1 MKKNLLLS
9 LGMFFSASF
18 AWAQAPQVMFEG
30 FDSEQTKGETEVGWY
45 EFINNQDGDE
55 RTIEDGA
62 MHFYNTLIDASNWQ
76 RAIKFRNLPIKEQ
89 TSYRV
94 SFDLCGTNEY
104 TIDGETMKKGT
115 ARVALMQGQENGDLA
130 FLGKNDEMYTYDISY
145 FQEKDD
151 KGFRKYTMMFYY
163 ANNAVQQEY
172 YAKHPGELTELAQ
185 KFFLTLNMYTPGDYY
200 IDNVLVEE
208 SEIAGVRFIDDKIQ
222 VSFGYDTNIK
232 DLVKA
237 NDGRVILPND
247 CITLSINDE
256 IVDVLSVELLDDG
269 FLYIF
274 CGDVYPSGE
283 DDKVVVSFRNPEGA
297 NQIQYKGN
305 KHPRVFEGDVV
316 VRAFNNEVGRYDYEG
331 DIPDVFS
338 YAYETPKLAKAV
350 PENGAFNLPNNIS
363 EFALTF
369 NKDADCS
376 QIEATLT
383 GDNGSSEKL
392 AATPAEGLS
401 KEVVFKRAATGDL
414 PTGEYTLHVTKIFPE
429 RMLGED
435 IFGEETITM
444 YIGQVEADP
453 NDTARVVYKDNFK
466 EKGAN
471 YIPEGW
477 EVCND
482 GTVAATGGAGSGPR
496 IFNFNG
502 GGDFDFALYVR
513 TGNNANGEAEDQ
525 GYAQYGQTEEYLI
538 TLDEG
543 DKYQLSF
550 NAAAWKGTPW
560 VRCYVIAPN
569 GEIVI
574 QSINEC
580 LPNLNGN
587 TGSSTMKST
596 KVSMEFKAPETGNYK
611 IKWVPCAKE
620 DGSSAAW
627 LEIMIA
633 NIRLDYVPASP
644 ASRYDGMLK
653 NAVDAAKVCR
663 DNNSGERYLGEAW
676 TALDELIKKY
686 DGQRFTAP
694 SAYEIAVAELQEA
707 VNTLNKHVSLINT
720 YDGLISGDNSAQALV
735 DKYAE
740 SKFNGTDYYL
750 NLVEA
755 NNKYTGR
762 LLTDDAELE
771 TAIAELTKVINICK
785 NMFTEAN
792 VNDKGI
798 GSQTGTTGVAA
809 LTERIRTGIA
819 VAKKLGAAEDN
830 ETLVE
835 AAKVITD
842 DDDVA
847 NAVKKVVKTELY
859 GKLKNADN
867 GLFDTK
873 VDDVTLEEYTDSF
886 DMTVFVKNP
895 NLYLINDNKLDAN
908 HRVTDGDDVTV
919 PGWRISV
926 GEGYE
931 VTVST
936 GWSWTLGED
945 NPYVDGMIQNWAR
958 GFRAEQTITDLP
970 AGIYTI
976 MGGFGE
982 REASA
987 EAEDSYFFI
996 KTSADEEDQKVKT
1009 PVIGQTFPYSNLAFT
1024 NVVITDGK
1032 LTLGAVASGG
1042 SHVFFNNIQLFMK
1055 NSAEGFDYAAA
1066 YEEIL
1071 DGIDGVGANNAEV
1084 RKVELYDLNGRRI
1097 ITANKGINIVKK
1109 YMSDGSVRTEKVIVK

>member
-45 EFINNQDGDE
+45 EFINNLEGDE
-55 RTIEDGA
+55 RNVEDGA
-62 MHFYNTLIDASNWQ
+62 MHFYNTLLDGSNWQ
-76 RAIKFRNLPIKEQ
+76 RAIKFRNLPIKEE

-94 SFDLCGTNEY
+94 SFDLCGTNQY

-115 ARVALMQGQENGDLA
+115 ARVALMQGQENGDLP
-130 FLGKNDEMYTYDISY
+130 FLGKDNEMYTYDISY
-145 FQEKDD
+145 FQEPET
-151 KGFRKYTMMFYY
+151 GYRKYTMMFYY
-163 ANNAVQQEY
+163 ANNAIQQDY
-172 YAKHPGELTELAQ
+172 YASHPGEVSELAQ
-185 KFFLTLNMYTPGDYY
+185 KFFLTLNLYTPGDYY

-208 SEIAGVRFIDDKIQ
+208 AEIAGVKFRDDVIQ
-222 VSFGYDTNIK
+222 VDFGYETNIK

-237 NDGRVILPND
+237 NTAEGRVILPND
-247 CITLSINDE
+247 CVTLSINGEVVE
-256 IVDVLSVELLDDG
+256 ILSVELLDDG
-269 FLYIF
+269 YLYIF
-274 CGDVYPSGE
+274 CGDVYPTSE
-283 DDKVVVSFRNPEGA
+283 EDKVVVSFRNPEGA

-305 KHPRVFEGDVV
+305 KHPRVLSGDVV
-316 VRAFNNEVGRYDYEG
+316 VRAFANEAGRYDAE
-331 DIPDVFS
+331 IPDVYS
-338 YAYETPKLAKAV
+338 YAYETPKLVKAV

-369 NKDADCS
+369 NKTADCS
-376 QIEATLT
+376 LIEATLT

-392 AATPAEGLS
+392 VATPAEGLS
-401 KEVVFKRAATGDL
+401 KEVVFKRAAEGDL
-414 PTGEYTLHVTKIFPE
+414 PTGEYTLYVTKIFPE

-435 IFGEETITM
+435 IYGEQTITM
-444 YIGQVEADP
+444 YVGQVEADP

-477 EVCND
+477 EICND
-482 GTVAATGGAGSGPR
+482 GNIAATGNAGSGPR
-496 IFNFNG
+496 IFKFTG
-502 GGDFDFALYVR
+502 GGDFEFAMYVR
-513 TGNNANGEAEDQ
+513 TGGNANGEAEDQ
-525 GYAQYGQTEEYLI
+525 GYAQYGQTDEYLI
-538 TLDEG
+538 TLEEG

-560 VRCYVIAPN
+560 VKCYIIAPS
-569 GEIVI
+569 GEIAM
-574 QSINEC
+574 QSINAC
-580 LPNLNGN
+580 LPNLNGS
-587 TGSSTMKST
+587 TGASTMNST

-620 DGSSAAW
+620 DGSSGSW
-627 LEIMIA
+627 LEIMLG
-633 NIRLDYVPASP
+633 NVRLDYVPASP

-653 NAVDAAKVCR
+653 NAVEAAKTCR
-663 DNNSGERYLGEAW
+663 DTNSGERYLGEAW

-694 SAYEIAVAELQEA
+694 SAYETAVAELEAA

-720 YDGLISGDNSAQALV
+720 YDGLIAGDNSAQALV

-740 SKFNGTDYYL
+740 SKFNGTEYYL
-750 NLVEA
+750 SLVEV

-771 TAIAELTKVINICK
+771 AAIAELTKAINLCK
-785 NMFTEAN
+785 NMFTVAN

-798 GSQTGTTGVAA
+798 GSQTGTSGVAA

-819 VAKKLGAAEDN
+819 VAKKLGVAEDDAVI
-830 ETLVE
+830 VE
-835 AAKVITD
+835 AEKALID
-842 DDDVA
+842 DDGVA
-847 NAVKKVVKTELY
+847 EAVKKLVKKELY
-859 GKLKNADN
+859 GKLKEPGN

-873 VDDVTLEEYTDSF
+873 VDEITLEEYTDSF

-895 NLYLINDNKLDAN
+895 NLYLINDNKIDGN
-908 HRVTDGDDVTV
+908 HRVTDGDDVSV
-919 PGWRISV
+919 PGWKISV

-931 VTVST
+931 VTLST
-936 GWSWTLGED
+936 GWGWTLSAE
-945 NPYVDGMIQNWAR
+945 NPFVDGMIQNWAR
-958 GFRAEQTITDLP
+958 SFRAEQTITDLP

-982 REASA
+982 RESSA

-996 KTSADEEDQKVKT
+996 KTSADEEDQKVHA

-1055 NSAEGFDYAAA
+1055 NSAEGFDYATA
-1066 YEEIL
+1066 YQEI
-1071 DGIDGVGANNAEV
+1071 IDGVESVAGNNAEV
-1084 RKVELYDLNGRRI
+1084 VKVELYDLNGRRI
-1097 ITANKGINIVKK
+1097 ITAGKGLSIVKK
-1109 YMSDGSVRTEKVIVK
+1109 YMSDGSVCTEKVIVK